1 MITIVKTEVVD
12 ENNLKTVELR
22 GSSGDSKPTE
32 GIGNGSTFLETDTG
46 KLYIYDLASTT
57 WNEV

>member
-1 MITIVKTEVVD
+1 MISIIKTELI
-12 ENNLKTVELR
+12 ENDLKTQELR
-22 GSSGDSKPTE
+22 GNSNDTKPIE

-46 KLYIYDLASTT
+46 KLYIYDLDSET